1 MLYSADRRLVEAA
14 ESTERMSAVRPLSL
28 TGTGPGRMQISKVMR
43 PAISLYIYKAEQRAE
58 RLLSHSVEVK
68 VTPAERLCIVKS
80 LTVAPEHMDVQLL
93 KEVHDE
99 RVDLWQQP
107 HEEDD
112 GKAQSEDCR
121 EMHTKGQ

>member
-14 ESTERMSAVRPLSL
+14 ESTETTPTMRTLKV
-28 TGTGPGRMQISKVMR
+28 TGTRPGRALISTLTRHGGCHNTMR
-43 PAISLYIYKAEQRAE
+43 NVRQRA
-58 RLLSHSVEVK
+58 LSRHVEVK
-68 VTPAERLCIVKS
+68 AAPAETLRGYES

-93 KEVHDE
+93 KDVHDE

-112 GKAQSEDCR
+112 GETQSEDCR
-121 EMHTKGQ
+121 ETNAT